1 MYDQIDDLIN
11 NLSLKYRTNKSL
23 TISSIDHIFNELKS
37 KMGEDDLPNILIHNW
52 GRFKPN
58 VKYLR
63 YKIKNLYKSIKEN
76 NPKGEQ
82 LERLKKYIIAYKR
95 LSKEEGIEF
104 SEEFV
109 EVENFINEKFNEER
123 N

>member
-23 TISSIDHIFNELKS
+23 TISSIDHVFNELKS

-76 NPKGEQ
+76 SPKGEQ
-82 LERLKKYIIAYKR
+82 LERLKKYIVAYKR

-104 SEEFV
+104 SEEFI
-109 EVENFINEKFNEER
+109 EIENFIKEKFNEKR
-123 N
+123 S

>member
-23 TISSIDHIFNELKS
+23 TISSIDHVFNELKS

-76 NPKGEQ
+76 SPKGEQ
-82 LERLKKYIIAYKR
+82 LERLKKYIVAYKR

-123 N
+123 S